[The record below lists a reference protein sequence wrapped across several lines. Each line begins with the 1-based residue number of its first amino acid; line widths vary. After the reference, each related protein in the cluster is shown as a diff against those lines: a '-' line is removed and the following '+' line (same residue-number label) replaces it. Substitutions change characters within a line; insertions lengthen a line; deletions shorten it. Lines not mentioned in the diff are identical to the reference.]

1 MKLRRALPIAAVIP
15 ALLAMSACSGES
27 ADSDGKKPKASTSAG
42 AKSKQS
48 PEEKE
53 AAEAKRLG
61 AFDRK
66 TLEKAAITGKT
77 AGFDAKKIAKAE
89 VEAGRGMK
97 ADKKACQPLASLI
110 GGFTHLPAVSTV
122 HRSLQSSEATN
133 ATVGSMW
140 LASQSEDNATRVMKE
155 LRAAVA
161 DCPKG
166 FKTLGLTY
174 SKVEGRPA
182 PKLGDEAVGY
192 RITGDIGKQNVP
204 MTYTVV
210 RSGGVIA
217 AFYGV
222 NMLDANK
229 AAIPEP
235 VVKAQLE
242 RIADATG

>member
-1 MKLRRALPIAAVIP
+1 MRLRTALPIAAVLP
-15 ALLAMSACSGES
+15 ALLALSACSGES
-27 ADSDGKKPKASTSAG
+27 SDSGDKNPKASAQNTRSA
-42 AKSKQS
+42 
-48 PEEKE
+48 EEKE

-61 AFDRK
+61 ALDTRQ
-66 TLEKAAITGKT
+66 LEKVALTGKT

-89 VEAGRGMK
+89 VEAGRGME
-97 ADKKACQPLASLI
+97 ADRKACQPLASLI
-110 GGFTHLPAVSTV
+110 GGFTHIPAVSEV
-122 HRSLQSSEATN
+122 HRSLQPVEATS

-140 LASQSEDNATRVMKE
+140 LASHSEENAARVMKE
-155 LRAAVA
+155 LRAAVT

-174 SKVEGRPA
+174 GKVESLPA

-192 RITGDIGKQNVP
+192 RITGDIGKQKVP

-210 RSGGVIA
+210 REGGIIA

-222 NMLDANK
+222 NMLDTQK

-235 VVKAQLE
+235 LIKAQLD
-242 RIADATG
+242 RLGG

>member
-27 ADSDGKKPKASTSAG
+27 KESDGKKPNASAH
-42 AKSKQS
+42 AKS

-53 AAEAKRLG
+53 AADAKRLG
-61 AFDRK
+61 ALDGK
-66 TLEKAAITGKT
+66 ALEKAAITGMT
-77 AGFDAKKIAKAE
+77 AGFDARKVAKAE
-89 VEAGRGMK
+89 VEAGRDMK

-122 HRSLQSSEATN
+122 HRSLQPGEAAN

-140 LASQSEDNATRVMKE
+140 LASHSEDDATRVMKE
-155 LRAAVA
+155 LRTSVA

-174 SKVEGRPA
+174 GKVESLPA

-192 RITGDIGKQNVP
+192 RITGDIGKQKVP

-222 NMLDANK
+222 NMLDAKK

-235 VVKAQLE
+235 VIKAQLD
-242 RIADATG
+242 RL

>member
-1 MKLRRALPIAAVIP
+1 MRLRRVLPIAAALP
-15 ALLAMSACSGES
+15 ALLAISACSGGS
-27 ADSDGKKPKASTSAG
+27 ADSGDKKPEASAEASA
-42 AKSKQS
+42 KKTQS
-48 PEEKE
+48 AEQKE

-61 AFDRK
+61 AFDGK
-66 TLEKAAITGKT
+66 ALEKVALTGKA

-89 VEAGRGMK
+89 VEAGRDMK
-97 ADKKACQPLASLI
+97 ADKKVCQPLASLI
-110 GGFTHLPAVSTV
+110 GGFTHIPAVSVV
-122 HRSLQSSEATN
+122 HRSLQPGDAAN

-140 LASQSEDNATRVMKE
+140 LASHSEENAAQVMKD
-155 LRAAVA
+155 LRTAVTE
-161 DCPKG
+161 CPKG

-174 SKVEGRPA
+174 GKVESLPA

-192 RITGDIGKQNVP
+192 RITGDIGKQKVP

-210 RSGGVIA
+210 RSGGVIS

-222 NMLDANK
+222 NMLDQKK

-235 VVKAQLE
+235 VIKAQLE

>member
-15 ALLAMSACSGES
+15 AILVMSACSGES
-27 ADSDGKKPKASTSAG
+27 SESDSKKPKASAS
-42 AKSKQS
+42 AKSEQS

-61 AFDRK
+61 AFDGK
-66 TLEKAAITGKT
+66 ALEKVAITGKT
-77 AGFDAKKIAKAE
+77 ANFDAKKIAKAE
-89 VEAGRGMK
+89 VEAGRGME
-97 ADKKACQPLASLI
+97 ADKKTCQPLASLI
-110 GGFTHLPAVSTV
+110 GGFTHVPAVSTV
-122 HRSLQSSEATN
+122 HRSLQPGEAAN

-140 LASQSEDNATRVMKE
+140 LASHSESNATRVMKE
-155 LRAAVA
+155 LRTAVTE
-161 DCPKG
+161 CPKG

-174 SKVEGRPA
+174 GKVENLPA

-192 RITGDIGKQNVP
+192 RITGDIAKQKVP

-222 NMLDANK
+222 NMLDQKK

-235 VVKAQLE
+235 VITAQLE
-242 RIADATG
+242 RIADARG

>member
-27 ADSDGKKPKASTSAG
+27 TESDGEKPNASAN
-42 AKSKQS
+42 AKS

-61 AFDRK
+61 ALDGK
-66 TLEKAAITGKT
+66 ALEKAAITGKT
-77 AGFDAKKIAKAE
+77 AGFDARKVTKAE

-110 GGFTHLPAVSTV
+110 GGFTHVPAVSTV
-122 HRSLQSSEATN
+122 HRSLQPEKAAN

-140 LASQSEDNATRVMKE
+140 LASHSAENATRVMKE
-155 LRAAVA
+155 LRTAVTE
-161 DCPKG
+161 CPKG

-174 SKVEGRPA
+174 GKVENLPA

-192 RITGDIGKQNVP
+192 RITGDIGKQKVP

-222 NMLDANK
+222 NMLDTKK

-235 VVKAQLE
+235 VVKAQLD
-242 RIADATG
+242 RL

>member
-1 MKLRRALPIAAVIP
+1 MRRALPIAAVIP

-27 ADSDGKKPKASTSAG
+27 PESDGKKPKAGASA
-42 AKSKQS
+42 KITQS
-48 PEEKE
+48 PEEKK

-61 AFDRK
+61 ALDGK
-66 TLEKAAITGKT
+66 AIEKAAITGRT
-77 AGFDAKKIAKAE
+77 AGFDAKKVATAD
-89 VEAGRGMK
+89 VEAGRGME

-110 GGFTHLPAVSTV
+110 GGFTHIPAVSV
-122 HRSLQSSEATN
+122 AHRSLQPGEATN

-140 LASQSEDNATRVMKE
+140 LASHSEDDAVKVMKE
-155 LRAAVA
+155 LRTAVA
-161 DCPKG
+161 ECPKG

-174 SKVEGRPA
+174 GKVENLPA

-192 RITGDIGKQNVP
+192 RITGDIGKQKVP

-210 RSGGVIA
+210 RSGGVIV

-222 NMLDANK
+222 NMLDPKK

-242 RIADATG
+242 RLSTQTG

>member
-1 MKLRRALPIAAVIP
+1 MKLRRALPIVAVIP

-27 ADSDGKKPKASTSAG
+27 KESDGKKPMASASA
-42 AKSKQS
+42 KS

-53 AAEAKRLG
+53 ASEAKRLG
-61 AFDRK
+61 ALDGK
-66 TLEKAAITGKT
+66 ALEKAAITGRT
-77 AGFDAKKIAKAE
+77 AGFDAKKIAEAE
-89 VEAGRGMK
+89 VEAGRGME

-110 GGFTHLPAVSTV
+110 GGFTHVPAVSTV
-122 HRSLQSSEATN
+122 HRSLQPEKAAN

-140 LASQSEDNATRVMKE
+140 LASHSEKNAGRVMKE
-155 LRAAVA
+155 LRTAVTE
-161 DCPKG
+161 CPKG

-174 SKVEGRPA
+174 GKVENLPA
-182 PKLGDEAVGY
+182 PKLGDESVGY
-192 RITGDIGKQNVP
+192 RITGDIGKQKVP

-222 NMLDANK
+222 NMLDTKK
-229 AAIPEP
+229 AAIPEA

-242 RIADATG
+242 RIADARG